1 MIGKKETKVK
11 YTTLSENLNITVQK
25 FLSLFEINSD
35 SKDFSLRLKDSNYL
49 YIPEAQIPDCLLK
62 TRKSINRNF
71 CFLFENL
78 EIERKQRKN
87 TFSK

>member
-1 MIGKKETKVK
+1 
-11 YTTLSENLNITVQK
+11 
-25 FLSLFEINSD
+25 LSLFEINSD

-49 YIPEAQIPDCLLK
+49 YIAEAQMPDCLLK